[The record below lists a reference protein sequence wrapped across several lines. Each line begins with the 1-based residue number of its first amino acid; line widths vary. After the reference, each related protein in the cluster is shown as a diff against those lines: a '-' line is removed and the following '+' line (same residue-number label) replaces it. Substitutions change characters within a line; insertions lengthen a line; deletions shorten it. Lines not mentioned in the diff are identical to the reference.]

1 MQWYNNFCLIGCI
14 SSDFVP
20 FSQTFTAR
28 VVTSFITA
36 DNTNILEQPAV
47 RGHFIKGRIFYA
59 AVRRN
64 FICICLTTLAYKID
78 DISNNK
84 IFTEGMTAKQ
94 HRSLRLCL
102 FVMVTTS
109 LQWRLCPFHLKLIS
123 WDISYNRKLR
133 SCEMW
138 RRVFWYSSTE
148 ALWRSF
154 TFSSILW
161 KGK

>member
-1 MQWYNNFCLIGCI
+1 MQCYNNFCLIGCI
-14 SSDFVP
+14 SSIFVP
-20 FSQTFTAR
+20 FSQPFTAR

-64 FICICLTTLAYKID
+64 FICMCLTTLIYKTD
-78 DISNNK
+78 VISNNK
-84 IFTEGMTAKQ
+84 IFSEVMNTKQ

-102 FVMVTTS
+102 FVMVTTR
-109 LQWRLCPFHLKLIS
+109 LQWRLCPSHLKLIS
-123 WDISYNRKLR
+123 WDISYKNKLR

-138 RRVFWYSSTE
+138 RRVVWYSSTE
-148 ALWRSF
+148 VL
-154 TFSSILW
+154 
-161 KGK
+161 